1 MPPCPA
7 PDASWLYLIRHGATA
22 NNRAR
27 PPRLQ
32 GRRTDPGL
40 SPEGHE
46 QARAAAEFFQSVR
59 LDAVYSSPL
68 ARARETA
75 QAIAQPHG
83 LTVEIVDELVEV
95 DVGLWEGLTW
105 PEIEAKNP
113 DAYRAFMSD
122 GSVNPYLGG
131 ETITAVLERSAP
143 ALERLMAANPGKTIA
158 AVAHNMVNRAWL
170 SKLLGVQLAAYR
182 GIPQD
187 NCGIN
192 LLRCKKDKIKA
203 VTVNSV
209 FHLWRS

>member
-40 SPEGHE
+40 SPEGRE
-46 QARAAAEFFQSVR
+46 QARAAAALLQPVR

-68 ARARETA
+68 ARALETA
-75 QAIAQPHG
+75 RTIAQPHG
-83 LTVEIVDELVEV
+83 LAVETVDELVEV

-105 PEIEAKNP
+105 PEIENRNP
-113 DAYRAFMSD
+113 DAYRAFMCD
-122 GSVNPYLGG
+122 GTVNPYLGG
-131 ETITAVLERSAP
+131 ETIAALLHARP
-143 ALERLMAANPGKTIA
+143 QRLERLMAAHPGKTIA

-170 SKLLGVQLAAYR
+170 SKLLGIQLAKYR

-192 LLRCKKDKIKA
+192 LLRCKRGEIKA

-209 FHLWRS
+209 FHLRRS